1 LDFIGHWIVGTGHT
15 HSGRDWISTPRYI
28 SFPQEILA
36 GYLFYI
42 KYPWYASP
50 DNDSQGYKLMS
61 HQHRHIAFFA
71 AGCFWGVQDYFDQVP
86 GVLETE
92 VGYSGGT
99 LKDPSYE
106 DVISEKT
113 GHAETVK
120 VVFDPM
126 RVSYHDL
133 VRQFFRMH
141 DPTQLNRQGY
151 DIGPSYRSA
160 IFYMDAGQQKVAEI
174 IKAQLEAEN
183 WFDKP
188 IMTEITAAGPFY
200 PAEAYHQK
208 FTKKTGRG
216 ACRVPYAPLS

>member
-1 LDFIGHWIVGTGHT
+1 
-15 HSGRDWISTPRYI
+15 
-28 SFPQEILA
+28 
-36 GYLFYI
+36 
-42 KYPWYASP
+42 
-50 DNDSQGYKLMS
+50 MS
-61 HQHRHIAFFA
+61 HQHRHTAFFA
-71 AGCFWGVQDYFDQVP
+71 AGCFWGVQDYFDHIP

-99 LKDPSYE
+99 LADPTYE

-120 VVFDPM
+120 IVFDPM
-126 RVSYHDL
+126 RVSYYDL

-141 DPTQLNRQGY
+141 DPTQLNRQNY

-160 IFYMDAGQQKVAEI
+160 IFYVDASQQKIAELM
-174 IKAQLEAEN
+174 KTQLETQKQ
-183 WFDKP
+183 FDKP

-200 PAEAYHQK
+200 LAEAYHQK

-216 ACRVPYAPLS
+216 ACPVPYAPLS